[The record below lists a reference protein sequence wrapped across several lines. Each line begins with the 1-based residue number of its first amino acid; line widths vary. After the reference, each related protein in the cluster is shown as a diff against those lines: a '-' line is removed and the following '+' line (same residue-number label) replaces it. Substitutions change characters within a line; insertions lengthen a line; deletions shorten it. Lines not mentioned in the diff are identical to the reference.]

1 MGGDLSSYIRLGLL
15 RVVREAFGELTALGI
30 GTGGFS
36 HMLQMGDVRAYP
48 HNIFAEV
55 LIENGI
61 PGIVALFGLLGFAV
75 VRGVGGRGDPR
86 TLFALLAFLFA
97 LWNAQLSGDIIGNEW
112 IWLFA
117 GVLAG
122 RQR

>member
-1 MGGDLSSYIRLGLL
+1 
-15 RVVREAFGELTALGI
+15 
-30 GTGGFS
+30 
-36 HMLQMGDVRAYP
+36 MGDEPAYP

-55 LIENGI
+55 VIENGI
-61 PGIVALFGLLGFAV
+61 PGILVLIGLLGLAV
-75 VRGVGGRGDPR
+75 ARGIAGRTDPR

-97 LWNAQLSGDIIGNEW
+97 LWNAQLSGDLSGNEW

-117 GVLAG
+117 GILAG